1 MADTHDDRKPSER
14 REPKKPTLLAQ
25 GDDDDDDYFSRP
37 HNEATHGEDPAV
49 AQQLGDV

>member
-1 MADTHDDRKPSER
+1 MADTHEDRKPSER
-14 REPKKPTLLAQ
+14 REPKKPTPLAQ
-25 GDDDDDDYFSRP
+25 GDDDYFSRP

>member
-25 GDDDDDDYFSRP
+25 GDDDHFSRAHDP
-37 HNEATHGEDPAV
+37 ATHGEDPAV
-49 AQQLGDV
+49 AQQHGDV